1 MADLKYDTRVLVDV
15 VELKIV
21 QCVLASGVK
30 VLTEGSKD
38 GVPVRNLIYVIFITR
53 NFIFL

>member
-38 GVPVRNLIYVIFITR
+38 GVPVRNLKTEYVCHSTR
-53 NFIFL
+53 N

>member
-15 VELKIV
+15 VELKII

-38 GVPVRNLIYVIFITR
+38 GVPVRNLKTEKKYVCHSTR
-53 NFIFL
+53 N